1 MPGLQRR
8 VHRQEAIPP
17 ASPGVPEAG
26 GSDRTS
32 RRVRIVTGVEFL
44 AFCLGP
50 ILGIFAALAFSVGPT
65 AAILS
70 VPFLFILSIGIMAW
84 WVDHA

>member
-1 MPGLQRR
+1 M
-8 VHRQEAIPP
+8 
-17 ASPGVPEAG
+17 
-26 GSDRTS
+26 
-32 RRVRIVTGVEFL
+32 TGVEFL

-50 ILGIFAALAFSVGPT
+50 ILGIFAALAFFVGPT

-70 VPFLFILSIGIMAW
+70 VPLLFILSIGIMAW